1 MSKEKSRK
9 RPAITVVEAVKYAT
23 IRQGTAGR
31 KEFARRFTMDGQ
43 EILILGIS
51 FAQNLAGFPNAP
63 RQYRI
68 ETFVDGRW
76 KGGMLL

>member
-1 MSKEKSRK
+1 MSKEKPRK
-9 RPAITVVEAVKYAT
+9 KPAISIEDAIKYTT

-31 KEFARRFTMDGQ
+31 REFARRFTMNGQ

-68 ETFVDGRW
+68 ETFVDGKH
-76 KGGMLL
+76 KGGTML